1 MKKRVWRIALACVAV
16 LAVVVVGL
24 GLWVRGL
31 LTGSL
36 PQLDGQIVAQ
46 GLTDDVTI
54 ERDTLGIP
62 TIRAANRNDLAF
74 ATGFAHAQDRF
85 FLMDLLRRNS
95 AGELA
100 EVVGKAALPADR
112 KVRVHQFRQRAHRV
126 TKAAGPQQQALVEA
140 YTAGVN
146 AGLASLRVKPFEY
159 LLLGVEPAPWKPED
173 IGTGDVFDVPRFAG
187 QGFRRRGEAGLD
199 ARRPA

>member
-1 MKKRVWRIALACVAV
+1 MKKRWLQIALACVAV
-16 LAVVVVGL
+16 LMVVFIGL

-36 PQLDGQIVAQ
+36 PQVDGQIAAK
-46 GLTDDVTI
+46 GLSDAVTI
-54 ERDTLGIP
+54 ERDKLGIP

-100 EVVGKAALPADR
+100 EVVGKAVLPADR
-112 KVRVHQFRQRAHRV
+112 KVRVHQFRQG
-126 TKAAGPQQQALVEA
+126 AG
-140 YTAGVN
+140 
-146 AGLASLRVKPFEY
+146 ASP
-159 LLLGVEPAPWKPED
+159 
-173 IGTGDVFDVPRFAG
+173 
-187 QGFRRRGEAGLD
+187 
-199 ARRPA
+199 RRPDPSSKRWSRPTRRESTPAWPRCASSRSNTCCWESNPRPGSPRTARS